1 MADTTPLEVI
11 TFVPWV
17 DPLVDPY
24 RIDPTGHYSRLA
36 WLPLLGPTSWV
47 LIGTIAQHLDIEP
60 EVTWQLQDL
69 ARDHGLGRPGR
80 PSFVLRRSL
89 QRLERFGLLRFEGA
103 PVARVRT
110 NMPPLTPRQIARS
123 PRHVRQLH
131 ELSYPHR
138 QRRQA

>member
-69 ARDHGLGRPGR
+69 
-80 PSFVLRRSL
+80 
-89 QRLERFGLLRFEGA
+89 RLEDAGLDNDFETTA
-103 PVARVRT
+103 DNRT
-110 NMPPLTPRQIARS
+110 FAVPGVFVP
-123 PRHVRQLH
+123 
-131 ELSYPHR
+131 
-138 QRRQA
+138 